1 MISLVLRN
9 YSKIYEYKEEHMARV
24 YMLANIMAGKERFI
38 RDTLRGTKGVVNAD
52 IITGAY
58 DLIAVLEAKDM
69 NDIFNKIL
77 KEIRKIKGLTRTETF
92 VAVE

>member
-1 MISLVLRN
+1 
-9 YSKIYEYKEEHMARV
+9 MARV
-24 YMLANIMAGKERFI
+24 YMLANTLAGKERFI
-38 RDTLRGTKGVVNAD
+38 RDTFRGTKGVVSAD
-52 IITGAY
+52 LITGAY
-58 DLIAVLEAKDM
+58 DLAVILEAKDM

>member
-1 MISLVLRN
+1 
-9 YSKIYEYKEEHMARV
+9 MARI
-24 YMLANIMAGKERFI
+24 YMLANMMAGKERFI
-38 RDTLRGTKGVVNAD
+38 RDTLRGTNGVVNAD

-58 DLIAVLEAKDM
+58 DLIAVLEAKDI

-77 KEIRKIKGLTRTETF
+77 KDIRKIKGLTRTETY

>member
-1 MISLVLRN
+1 
-9 YSKIYEYKEEHMARV
+9 MARV
-24 YMLANIMAGKERFI
+24 YMLANIMAGKERFV

-58 DLIAVLEAKDM
+58 DMIAILEAKDM

-77 KEIRKIKGLTRTETF
+77 KEIRKIKGMTRTETF

>member
-1 MISLVLRN
+1 
-9 YSKIYEYKEEHMARV
+9 MARV
-24 YMLANIMAGKERFI
+24 YMLANIMAGKERFV

-58 DLIAVLEAKDM
+58 DMIAILEAKDM
-69 NDIFNKIL
+69 NEIAELVIDRINKIL
-77 KEIRKIKGLTRTETF
+77 KEIRKIKGMTRTETF

>member
-1 MISLVLRN
+1 
-9 YSKIYEYKEEHMARV
+9 MARV
-24 YMLANIMAGKERFI
+24 YLLANALPGKERSI

-52 IITGAY
+52 IVTGVY
-58 DLIAVLEAKDM
+58 DLAAILEAKDI

-77 KEIRKIKGLTRTETF
+77 KDIRKIKGLTRTETF

>member
-1 MISLVLRN
+1 
-9 YSKIYEYKEEHMARV
+9 MARV
-24 YMLANIMAGKERFI
+24 YMLANTMAGKERFL

-58 DLIAVLEAKDM
+58 DMIAILEAKDM

-77 KEIRKIKGLTRTETF
+77 KDIRKIKGMTRTETF

>member
-1 MISLVLRN
+1 
-9 YSKIYEYKEEHMARV
+9 MARV

-38 RDTLRGTKGVVNAD
+38 RDTLRGTNGVVNAD

-58 DLIAVLEAKDM
+58 DLIAVLEAKDI
-69 NDIFNKIL
+69 NGIFNKIL
-77 KEIRKIKGLTRTETF
+77 KDIRKIKGLTRTETY

>member
-1 MISLVLRN
+1 
-9 YSKIYEYKEEHMARV
+9 MARV
-24 YMLANIMAGKERFI
+24 YMLANVMAGKEHFV

-58 DLIAVLEAKDM
+58 DLIVILEAKDM

-77 KEIRKIKGLTRTETF
+77 KDIRNIKGLTRTETF

>member
-1 MISLVLRN
+1 
-9 YSKIYEYKEEHMARV
+9 MARV
-24 YMLANIMAGKERFI
+24 YMLANMTAGKERFV
-38 RDTLRGTKGVVNAD
+38 RDTLRGTKGVVSAD

-77 KEIRKIKGLTRTETF
+77 KDIRKIKGLTRTETF

>member
-1 MISLVLRN
+1 
-9 YSKIYEYKEEHMARV
+9 MARV
-24 YMLANIMAGKERFI
+24 YLLANITAGKERFV

-58 DLIAVLEAKDM
+58 DIIAILEAKDM

-77 KEIRKIKGLTRTETF
+77 RDIRKIKGMTRTETF